1 MDFIGLSL
9 STVRQAA
16 ADPARQDSRDIAHRS
31 RLGRLAHGASQGGES
46 FSYRWLPAAGRVWT
60 AAGYRDAASGR
71 TWHWTKK
78 RLCSA
83 QEILMSKSDVVW
95 KPDRPLLIGM
105 LHLPALPGSPGF
117 FGDLESLYD
126 FVRRDAEALTEAGFT
141 QLMIENFGDAPFFPD
156 RVPRATL
163 THMTSLARMVR
174 SEFEVEIGINVLRND
189 GCGALAVAHAT
200 GASFIRVN
208 VLSGARL
215 TDQGIVSG
223 IAHDLLRLR
232 ATLGAESIR
241 ILADV
246 DVKHSA
252 PLADRPIEEEVE
264 EVIGRGGADAVIVS
278 GEATGRAIDSGHLER
293 VLGVAGPTPVLIG
306 SGATAANAAE
316 LGSRAAGLIVGSA
329 LKVGGVV
336 TAPVDSKRAR
346 RFVQTASSS

>member
-1 MDFIGLSL
+1 
-9 STVRQAA
+9 
-16 ADPARQDSRDIAHRS
+16 
-31 RLGRLAHGASQGGES
+31 
-46 FSYRWLPAAGRVWT
+46 
-60 AAGYRDAASGR
+60 
-71 TWHWTKK
+71 
-78 RLCSA
+78 
-83 QEILMSKSDVVW
+83 MSKSDVVW